1 MERRCTLGTKLLQCI
16 ISELRKQTSPVLT
29 VNYFSKQ
36 WCLHERRHRKFPIP
50 EFSPVKSC
58 MFVCEVKPL
67 WKVTWTVFRRTIM
80 EGPMLDRRC
89 VLGASFFVLCSWRTG
104 FVFVLVVLVDLVVR
118 HANSKQ
124 QTANSKQRTANS
136 EQRTTNNEQRTTNN
150 EQQTTNKEQG
160 TRNNG
165 QRVVVAVVVCPRV
178 CVRVVLLC
186 VLCALCVLCVVC
198 LCELLCA
205 VGG

>member
-1 MERRCTLGTKLLQCI
+1 MCLFAGAERIPGLSCPRCPLWKEDVPLGTKLLQCI
-16 ISELRKQTSPVLT
+16 IAELRKQTSPVLT

-50 EFSPVKSC
+50 ECSPVKNC
-58 MFVCEVKPL
+58 VFVCEVKPL

-89 VLGASFFVLCSWRTG
+89 VLGASFFVLCSWRCG
-104 FVFVLVVLVDLVVR
+104 FVFVLVVGLVDLVVR
-118 HANSKQ
+118 HAKSKQ
-124 QTANSKQRTANS
+124 QTANN
-136 EQRTTNNEQRTTNN
+136 
-150 EQQTTNKEQG
+150 EQG
-160 TRNNG
+160 TINNG

-178 CVRVVLLC
+178 CELC
-186 VLCALCVLCVVC
+186 CCLFCVFCELCVVC
-198 LCELLCA
+198 LCKLLCA